1 MEKIIMITLA
11 VLILAD
17 AWIINPIIML
27 TKLKSYESKFSEL
40 YSRLKN
46 ENNRIET
53 EYSEKMLEF
62 AKMLTTQVSILK
74 FKEFIDSHDISK
86 VNRIHIKEL
95 ASTVAEYV
103 HASINISN
111 IDFNETL
118 FTKEFYEKYI
128 IDTSFNTIKSLLD
141 RVINDEVGEE

>member
-62 AKMLTTQVSILK
+62 AKMLTTQVSILM

-86 VNRIHIKEL
+86 ITRINIKEL
-95 ASTVAEYV
+95 SSTVAEYV

>member
-62 AKMLTTQVSILK
+62 AKMLTTQVSILM

-86 VNRIHIKEL
+86 ITRINIKEL